1 MKYHDLRDFLT
12 LLEQQGE
19 LKRITLPVD
28 PHLEITEIAD
38 RTLRAGGPA
47 LLFENISGWWEVV
60 QICVS
65 ALLGIFAIAASLNG
79 YLYKKVHWV
88 LRIVLAIGG
97 LGMMIPGTASDVVGL
112 VMVGGIV
119 LIQRMSARRLAA

>member
-1 MKYHDLRDFLT
+1 MDAMKYNDLRDFLT

-47 LLFENISGWWEVV
+47 LLFENPKGYSMPVLCNLFGTPKRVAMGMGQED
-60 QICVS
+60 VS
-65 ALLGIFAIAASLNG
+65 ALREPDASE
-79 YLYKKVHWV
+79 KTE
-88 LRIVLAIGG
+88 R
-97 LGMMIPGTASDVVGL
+97 
-112 VMVGGIV
+112 
-119 LIQRMSARRLAA
+119 

>member
-1 MKYHDLRDFLT
+1 MDAMKYHDLRDFLT

-47 LLFENISGWWEVV
+47 LLFENPKGYAMPVLCNLFGTPKRVAMGIGQDDVSGLRGGGNFD
-60 QICVS
+60 
-65 ALLGIFAIAASLNG
+65 ALM
-79 YLYKKVHWV
+79 
-88 LRIVLAIGG
+88 RD
-97 LGMMIPGTASDVVGL
+97 PGS
-112 VMVGGIV
+112 
-119 LIQRMSARRLAA
+119 S

>member
-19 LKRITLPVD
+19 LKRISLPVA

-47 LLFENISGWWEVV
+47 LLFENPKGYTMPVL
-60 QICVS
+60 CN
-65 ALLGIFAIAASLNG
+65 LFGTRAASPWEWG
-79 YLYKKVHWV
+79 
-88 LRIVLAIGG
+88 R
-97 LGMMIPGTASDVVGL
+97 
-112 VMVGGIV
+112 
-119 LIQRMSARRLAA
+119 RMSARCVKWVSCWLF

>member
-1 MKYHDLRDFLT
+1 MDAMKYNDLRDFLT

-47 LLFENISGWWEVV
+47 LLFENPKGTQCRCCATCSVR
-60 QICVS
+60 QS
-65 ALLGIFAIAASLNG
+65 A
-79 YLYKKVHWV
+79 
-88 LRIVLAIGG
+88 
-97 LGMMIPGTASDVVGL
+97 
-112 VMVGGIV
+112 
-119 LIQRMSARRLAA
+119 

>member
-38 RTLRAGGPA
+38 RLCAPAAG
-47 LLFENISGWWEVV
+47 
-60 QICVS
+60 
-65 ALLGIFAIAASLNG
+65 AA
-79 YLYKKVHWV
+79 V
-88 LRIVLAIGG
+88 
-97 LGMMIPGTASDVVGL
+97 
-112 VMVGGIV
+112 
-119 LIQRMSARRLAA
+119 

>member
-1 MKYHDLRDFLT
+1 MDAMKYHDLRDFLT

-47 LLFENISGWWEVV
+47 LLFEILRLRHAGAV
-60 QICVS
+60 QPFWH
-65 ALLGIFAIAASLNG
+65 AKTRGDGHGAG
-79 YLYKKVHWV
+79 
-88 LRIVLAIGG
+88 
-97 LGMMIPGTASDVVGL
+97 
-112 VMVGGIV
+112 
-119 LIQRMSARRLAA
+119 